1 MHRITYLISIIIILI
16 AKSGHA
22 QKDQLRKELRQV
34 ASSISGSVG
43 VAIKHLENNDT
54 VSVNGRSH
62 FPMQSVYKFPLA
74 LAILDQVDKG
84 KLSLEQKVHMSKDDY
99 FPTWSPLM
107 KKYPDANVDVP
118 LSEILYFTAAQSD
131 NAGCDILFSMLG
143 GPAAADRYIHGLG
156 VKDIAIINTE
166 RELHQSWNVQFDN
179 WSTPVAMTQ
188 LLEIF
193 HEGNILSK
201 QSHDFLWK
209 AMLEV
214 PMGGKRIKGLLPQGT
229 VVAHRTGTGARNDK
243 GIAGAVNNTGI
254 MVLPD
259 GKHIAITV
267 YVTQASEEDSK
278 LEEVIAKIA
287 RRVYDYYEGGEL
299 RSKE

>member
-1 MHRITYLISIIIILI
+1 MHRTTLPIVILLIFIS
-16 AKSGHA
+16 KPSHA
-22 QKDQLRKELRQV
+22 QKDQLRKELWQI

-43 VAIKHLENNDT
+43 VAVKHLESNDT
-54 VSVNGRSH
+54 LSVNGRSH

-74 LAILDQVDKG
+74 LAVLDQVDKG
-84 KLSLEQKVHMSKDDY
+84 KLSLEQQVHVSKDDY

-107 KKYPDANVDVP
+107 KKYPDANVDLP

-131 NAGCDILFSMLG
+131 NAGCDILFRIIG
-143 GPAAADRYIHGLG
+143 RPAVADRYIHGLG

-166 RELHQSWNVQFDN
+166 RELHQGWNVQFDN
-179 WSTPVAMTQ
+179 WSTPIAMTQ

-214 PMGGKRIKGLLPQGT
+214 PMGGKRIKGLLPAGT
-229 VVAHRTGTGARNDK
+229 IVAHRTGTGARNDK
-243 GIAGAVNNTGI
+243 GIAGAVNNAGI

-259 GKHIAITV
+259 GKHVALTV
-267 YVTQASEEDSK
+267 YVTQASEDDGK

-287 RRVYDYYEGGEL
+287 RRVYDYYAGGEIK
-299 RSKE
+299 SKE

>member
-1 MHRITYLISIIIILI
+1 MHRINFLIIAVIILLP
-16 AKSGHA
+16 KPGHA
-22 QKDQLRKELRQV
+22 QKDQLRKDLQV
-34 ASSISGSVG
+34 ITSSISGNVG
-43 VAIKHLENNDT
+43 VAVKHLESNDT

-74 LAILDQVDKG
+74 LAILNQIDKG
-84 KLSLEQKVHMSKDDY
+84 KLSLEQKVHVSKDDY
-99 FPTWSPLM
+99 FPTWSPVM
-107 KKYPDANVDVP
+107 KKYPDANVDLP

-131 NAGCDILFSMLG
+131 NAGCDILFRMLG
-143 GPAAADRYIHGLG
+143 GPAVADRYIHGLG
-156 VKDIAIINTE
+156 VKDIAIVNTE
-166 RELHQSWNVQFDN
+166 RELHQGWDVQFDN

-209 AMLEV
+209 AMVEV
-214 PMGGKRIKGLLPQGT
+214 PMGGKRIKGLLPNGT

-259 GKHIAITV
+259 GKHVAITV
-267 YVTQASEEDSK
+267 YVTRASEDDSK

-287 RRVYDYYEGGEL
+287 KRVYDYYAGGEI

>member
-1 MHRITYLISIIIILI
+1 MHRTTYLILFIILLI
-16 AKSGHA
+16 PTLSHA
-22 QKDQLRKELRQV
+22 QKNQLRKDLRQI
-34 ASSISGSVG
+34 ASSISGNVG
-43 VAIKHLENNDT
+43 VAVKHLESNDT

-84 KLSLEQKVHMSKDDY
+84 KLSLEQKVHVTKDDY

-107 KKYPDANVDVP
+107 KKYPDANVDLP

-131 NAGCDILFSMLG
+131 NAGCDILFKKLG
-143 GPAAADRYIHGLG
+143 GPAVADRYIHSLG

-166 RELHQSWNVQFDN
+166 RELHQGWDVQFDN

-214 PMGGKRIKGLLPQGT
+214 PMGGKRIKGLLPEGT
-229 VVAHRTGTGARNDK
+229 VVAHRTGTGARNNK

-259 GKHIAITV
+259 GKQVALTV
-267 YVTQASEEDSK
+267 YVTRASEDDSK

-287 RRVYDYYEGGEL
+287 KRVYDYYTGGGM

>member
-1 MHRITYLISIIIILI
+1 MHRITYLISIIAILI
-16 AKSGHA
+16 TAPSHA
-22 QKDQLRKELRQV
+22 QKDQLRKELRQIT
-34 ASSISGSVG
+34 SSISGIVG
-43 VAIKHLENNDT
+43 VAVKHLENNDT
-54 VSVNGRSH
+54 LSVNGSAH

-84 KLSLEQKVHMSKDDY
+84 KLSLEQKVHLSKNDY
-99 FPTWSPLM
+99 FSTWSPLM
-107 KKYPDANVDVP
+107 KKYPDADVDIP

-131 NAGCDILFSMLG
+131 NAGCDILFRMLG
-143 GPAAADRYIHGLG
+143 GPVVADGYIHSLG
-156 VKDIAIINTE
+156 VKNIAIVNTE
-166 RELHQSWNVQFDN
+166 RELHQGWNVQFDN
-179 WSTPVAMTQ
+179 WSTPIAMTQ

-214 PMGGKRIKGLLPQGT
+214 PMGGKRIKGLLPEGT

-259 GKHIAITV
+259 GKHVALTV
-267 YVTQASEEDSK
+267 FVTRASEEDSK

-287 RRVYDYYEGGEL
+287 RRVYDYYVDGGV